1 MATRKANP
9 LTLDAI
15 VDNPDLLRTIGT
27 EEMVRLRRRFRAL
40 FDIMVMTE
48 LDRFDRTRWLVEE
61 WRRKHQPPGAENTP
75 RRRLH
80 GLPGGISTDD
90 WLAQEY
96 RKDPGLRRRVA
107 KHLEQMDAERQA
119 HATKQAKR
127 RKTR

>member
-1 MATRKANP
+1 MAKRKAKRV
-9 LTLDAI
+9 TLDALA
-15 VDNPDLLRTIGT
+15 DNPELLRTLGKG
-27 EEMVRLRRRFRAL
+27 EKARLVRRFRRL
-40 FDIMVMTE
+40 YDILVRRE
-48 LDRFDRTRWLVEE
+48 FVRLERTRQLVED
-61 WRRKHQPPGAENTP
+61 WNQKAAAEKTP

-80 GLPGGISTDD
+80 ALPGGISTDD